1 MPLPRQTR
9 LGLPATVVA
18 FLAGSGLGLLTLTI
32 AGLLWHAGATEAAAT
47 TADYAVL
54 GGLACLAATV
64 VLGQPAR
71 RRRARVPINR
81 AVPHQWWPH
90 DSDAVPMIAACLG
103 APLLAGAG
111 VAMLLFR

>member
-9 LGLPATVVA
+9 LGLPSALVA
-18 FLAGSGLGLLTLTI
+18 FLAGSVLGLATLTT
-32 AGLLWHAGATEAAAT
+32 AGLLWHAGATTAAAV

-54 GGLACLAATV
+54 GGLACLAATL

-71 RRRARVPINR
+71 RRRARVPVNR
-81 AVPHQWWPH
+81 AVPHPWWPH
-90 DSDAVPMIAACLG
+90 ETDAVPVIAACLG